1 MTVTIELLLSLG
13 GALIMILGFWWGIAR
28 WIIAEFGKRDLA
40 VQAVDARAKLAEE
53 EVRKSLEAHKLH
65 AAETFATTHE
75 LANALGRVEASI
87 ERLADRLD
95 KLLLE
100 KGKKDQ

>member
-1 MTVTIELLLSLG
+1 MTVTIELLLGLG
-13 GALIMILGFWWGIAR
+13 VGTITLLGFWLGLAR
-28 WIIAEFGKRDLA
+28 WVMGEMGKRDLSIQ
-40 VQAVDARAKLAEE
+40 VVDARAKMAEDE
-53 EVRKSLEAHKLH
+53 LRSSLQAHKLY

-95 KLLLE
+95 KILME
-100 KGKKDQ
+100 RGKEP